1 MIRSRNTM
9 RLYGLTPALA
19 NFLDHYFDTVVD
31 ARFGNFRQLEYRNA
45 TNNTKRPWSKNDTM
59 DITADAER
67 SLDEDQ
73 IAEVEAFMKM
83 IK

>member
-1 MIRSRNTM
+1 
-9 RLYGLTPALA
+9 
-19 NFLDHYFDTVVD
+19 
-31 ARFGNFRQLEYRNA
+31 
-45 TNNTKRPWSKNDTM
+45 M
-59 DITADAER
+59 DIADAER

>member
-1 MIRSRNTM
+1 M
-9 RLYGLTPALA
+9 RLDGLTPALA

-31 ARFGNFRQLEYRNA
+31 ARFGNFRQSDYRNA
-45 TNNTKRPWSKNDTM
+45 TDDAKRPWSKNDTM
-59 DITADAER
+59 DIADAER